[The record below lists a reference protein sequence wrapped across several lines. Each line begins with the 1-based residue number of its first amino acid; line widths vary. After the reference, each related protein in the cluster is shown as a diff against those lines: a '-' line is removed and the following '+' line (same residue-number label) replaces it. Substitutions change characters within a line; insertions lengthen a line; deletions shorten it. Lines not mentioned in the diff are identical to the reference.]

1 MSARRMVLGM
11 CLGLVVG
18 LAAGYVFSLQTIYE
32 HGLFALQEQG
42 GARSEARIGRYYNYL
57 FKDAG
62 MTVGSTDWVRLSFH
76 GVGAAFTAFLAVM
89 RQHFLRWPFH
99 PMGYIFGTGFGWL
112 VWGSALVGWL
122 CKWLTVRYG
131 GAQTYRRIMP
141 FFLGMIFGEVVMRL
155 LWAGVALWQGE
166 MGAGFRF

>member
-1 MSARRMVLGM
+1 MEA
-11 CLGLVVG
+11 
-18 LAAGYVFSLQTIYE
+18 IYQ

-62 MTVGSTDWVRLSFH
+62 ATSGPTDWIRLAFH
-76 GVGAAFTAFLAVM
+76 GVGAAVTAFLAVM

-99 PMGYIFGTGFGWL
+99 PMGYVFGTGFGWL
-112 VWGSALVGWL
+112 VWGPALVGWL
-122 CKWLTVRYG
+122 CKWLSVRYG
-131 GAQTYRRIMP
+131 GAQTYRRLLP
-141 FFLGMIFGEVVMRL
+141 FFLGLIFGEVLMRL
-155 LWAGVALWQGE
+155 FWAAVALWQWQ